1 MNEIQLNYIVQ
12 AILGGASGY
21 ITNDYAINMLFKEY
35 TPLKLGGVIKKTR
48 NEFIEN
54 LSSLVE
60 NDIINK
66 EKLLEIFESPE
77 FKFKFEKLTCDF
89 YENCLYE
96 TVGNGKF
103 SDIDGFDSSLK
114 GLDNFVI
121 EILNNNLESLI
132 GLIADNFDAEYFLT
146 NSQLE
151 KIADS
156 IYNYIKD
163 VIENTDAVENIL
175 KNIYENNKELNL
187 SHIFGSN
194 MQATDNLINKLTEI
208 VADNAEHSELFA
220 GFNAALNE
228 ALKVF
233 YDKQIK
239 DVIKFDKEIIN
250 SFISYIEKNDIILK
264 LCRSLF
270 SYGRSIDKSLYSIID
285 PAFESSLKAYIE
297 NNLPFVTEKLVS
309 YVQKNSI
316 LIDRIIEDTL
326 DEVVSESEGF
336 RKRMLHVIKNTYF
349 NNLSKKYS
357 IVDKIISY
365 IRQFTEPEK
374 LSIDISKNIIER
386 LDNITV
392 SDIISE
398 TENNFN
404 LYKVYEIVA
413 GFLNKNAMAIYENI
427 ENYISKLRIKD
438 IFPPIDLNAGKIL
451 SSEQAQKYIK
461 NKSQNYVKAVLSKQI
476 NELLENNSDIFIKST
491 ADYLKVKFI
500 DNEIS
505 IKNFLSKKIKDFK
518 IDNNYLKSK
527 ELTNFI
533 RLELYDKYK
542 EEASKLKD
550 FDLSLALDKLN
561 SIENISKN
569 SSETFRK
576 YIISNTDIIL
586 KGSIKGVVTD
596 NLNKLSD
603 DELVKFANDFVGR
616 ELKPIMFF
624 GGVLGVIAGLILAAF
639 QNSPLDPANV
649 NIANMATYAFVGFIT
664 NVIAI
669 NMIFKP
675 YREIKP
681 LSKIPFFRNF
691 SLGYIIKNQKNF
703 AKSTA
708 HYIDTN
714 LLSKKSINELFEK
727 HKDSIKQSFI
737 KNIAEND
744 YSTLSS
750 LLVKNRESTI
760 RGTYNFIK
768 NNILK
773 KIIVFSDY
781 LYGRISKTSLSTVL
795 TGKNINSISNFA
807 CECLKTNNIK
817 SRIFS
822 VIGSDNK
829 LNKFFSI
836 GFLVKLQNNKF
847 AKLYG
852 KSINYLKPDTIKN
865 KILQY
870 NYKYKLHTKRKIEE
884 VFSIN
889 EVSRFSGKVNKAVLS
904 EGFKNNVTLAAVSL
918 FNKLFDRNKTFGD
931 LFDGR
936 LKIYIDKNLPRILK
950 NITQKIKNSLSESKK
965 FVSTALRAEF
975 KNQLGFFESGLY
987 AIMDGDT
994 IIDHIVG
1001 KIMTE
1006 KLPLFMDMKE
1016 DEINKIIS
1024 ELINDRFYKAKVEVL
1039 YANLNKLQI
1048 NEVVENYLIANKEK
1062 LEAKINKAIVEL
1074 YNKIKYKDLDGIL
1087 DYFNM
1092 SDLESFISSYDS
1104 EINAFA
1110 NAMHLYLLNNKDD
1123 FTNEAS
1129 SYIGSVAEEFMN
1141 LKFNDIFNY
1150 ETQDEIDIII
1160 GNATNILCKKEV
1172 IKKTIESFIGTYKK
1186 YCNNI
1191 HLDFYIDED
1200 EFTNSIQ
1207 IFAQNLLMKDETEKT
1222 VKQILYSVI
1231 NEAAQSNFS
1240 FIDSKSKEH
1249 IVNIFVDS
1257 SIEGLRRNLDDI
1269 LMSVEFDVIAA
1280 EEIEKMEPEKIHL
1293 MFNSFGE
1300 KYFRRLMLY
1309 GFGGLVFG
1317 INMYVGFALTGLK
1330 ILSET
1335 FRMKYF
1341 ADGE

>member
-146 NSQLE
+146 NSQSE

-156 IYNYIKD
+156 IYNSIKD
-163 VIENTDAVENIL
+163 VIENIDAVENIL

-194 MQATDNLINKLTEI
+194 MPATDNLINKLTEI
-208 VADNAEHSELFA
+208 AADNAEHSELFA

-233 YDKQIK
+233 YDRQIK

-270 SYGRSIDKSLYSIID
+270 FYGRSIDKSLYSIID

-309 YVQKNSI
+309 YVQKNNI

-326 DEVVSESEGF
+326 DEVVHESEGF
-336 RKRMLHVIKNTYF
+336 RKRMLHVIKSTYF

-398 TENNFN
+398 IENNFN
-404 LYKVYEIVA
+404 LDKVYEIVA
-413 GFLNKNAMAIYENI
+413 GFLNKNSVAIFENI

-491 ADYLKVKFI
+491 ADYLKIKFI

-518 IDNNYLKSK
+518 IDKNCLKSK
-527 ELTNFI
+527 GLTNFI

-603 DELVKFANDFVGR
+603 DELVKFANDFIGR

-750 LLVKNRESTI
+750 LLVKNSESTI

-773 KIIVFSDY
+773 NLNAFSDY
-781 LYGRISKTSLSTVL
+781 LYERISKTSLSTVL
-795 TGKNINSISNFA
+795 TGKNISGLSNFA
-807 CECLKTNNIK
+807 CESLKTNNIK
-817 SRIFS
+817 SRVYS
-822 VIGSDNK
+822 VINSDNR
-829 LNKFFSI
+829 LNKFFSTD
-836 GFLVKLQNNKF
+836 FLVKLLNNKF
-847 AKLYG
+847 TKLCA

-870 NYKYKLHTKRKIEE
+870 NYKYKSHTKRKIEE

-889 EVSRFSGKVNKAVLS
+889 EVSRFSGKVNKTVLS
-904 EGFKNNVTLAAVSL
+904 EGFKNNVTMAAVSL
-918 FNKLFDRNKTFGD
+918 FNKLFDRNKTFGE

-936 LKIYIDKNLPRILK
+936 LKIYIDINLPQILK
-950 NITQKIKNSLSESKK
+950 NITQKIKNSLSESKT

-1024 ELINDRFYKAKVEVL
+1024 ELINDRFYKANVEVL

-1062 LEAKINKAIVEL
+1062 LEAKINKTIVEL
-1074 YNKIKYKDLDGIL
+1074 YNKIKYKDLNGIL

-1092 SDLESFISSYDS
+1092 YDLESFISSYDS

-1123 FTNEAS
+1123 FINETS

-1150 ETQDEIDIII
+1150 ETQDEINRII
-1160 GNATNILCKKEV
+1160 GNATNILCKKED
-1172 IKKTIESFIGTYKK
+1172 IKKIIESFIETYKE

-1191 HLDFYIDED
+1191 HLDYYIDED

-1207 IFAQNLLMKDETEKT
+1207 IFVQNLLMQDETEKT

-1269 LMSVEFDVIAA
+1269 LMSVEFDEIAA

-1309 GFGGLVFG
+1309 GFGGFVFG
-1317 INMYVGFALTGLK
+1317 INIYVGFVLTGLK

-1335 FRMKYF
+1335 IRMKF
-1341 ADGE
+1341 LADGK